1 MASYKKWLD
10 SELEFIRNNQDL
22 MNDEI
27 LAVKLSE
34 MTGQNVTRSMIR
46 RQRRK
51 LDIKKKRGRPPK
63 VKAVQTVGETNV

>member
-1 MASYKKWLD
+1 MANYKKWLD

-22 MNDEI
+22 MNDEV

-34 MTGQNVTRSMIR
+34 MTGQNITRSMIR

-63 VKAVQTVGETNV
+63 VKVAQALGDSNG